1 MAKPKIK
8 LVYKN
13 AKGKEFIWISQ
24 DLEDA
29 TRVKKY
35 LKKNGIKE
43 IEEFAV
49 IKVSAEDIMD
59 CSASEFLRIV

>member
-1 MAKPKIK
+1 MSKPKIK

-13 AKGKEFIWISQ
+13 AKGKESIWISQ

-35 LKKNGIKE
+35 LKKNRIRE